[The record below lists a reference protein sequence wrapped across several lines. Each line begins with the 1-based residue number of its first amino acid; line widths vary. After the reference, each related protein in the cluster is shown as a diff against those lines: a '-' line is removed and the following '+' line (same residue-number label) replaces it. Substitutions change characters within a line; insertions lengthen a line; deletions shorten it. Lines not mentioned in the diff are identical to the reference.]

1 LAESGLGHDEPAQLG
16 RVLDPVLC
24 LAENDAE
31 HARPLAEGFE
41 DVSVMG
47 LQLIPIAG
55 QKTGPIV
62 PSGMRTNPSQP
73 QHVLPTD
80 RDVVDLF
87 TLLGERRVTVYEG
100 DIASLMQRHRPA
112 MEPLLQ
118 RLQSHLE
125 TGDLTELRGIVR
137 DIETRIAR
145 FDQHKR
151 A

>member
-1 LAESGLGHDEPAQLG
+1 MNVTLAPGTSL
-16 RVLDPVLC
+16 RRI
-24 LAENDAE
+24 AEIVRNAVRFGPDAWQGG
-31 HARPLAEGFE
+31 PQP
-41 DVSVMG
+41 D
-47 LQLIPIAG
+47 
-55 QKTGPIV
+55 TGP
-62 PSGMRTNPSQP
+62 NPRQP

-87 TLLGERRVTVYEG
+87 TLLGERGVTVYEG

-118 RLQSHLE
+118 RLQSHPE
-125 TGDLTELRGIVR
+125 TGDLTELRGIER